1 MRLPFPLRWETLKAE
16 RLTRKHQHNRI
27 ANPTVRDNYYQ
38 SLALW
43 WVQVCC
49 VYLAAHCSGW
59 MEVRERL
66 CLCPW
71 DVFSNT
77 FHAWRA
83 LICAFNTMCTLSLY
97 LCYVQKKHTESKGSE
112 FSEMWKLPLSS
123 LVVTSNGAGNH
134 CWFLWLSPQIHCQ
147 FVLNHATFCV
157 LLIGVR
163 LNLSP

>member
-1 MRLPFPLRWETLKAE
+1 MAAAYMRLPFPLRWEALKAE

-27 ANPTVRDNYYQ
+27 ENPTVRDNYYQ

-71 DVFSNT
+71 DVFWNT

-83 LICAFNTMCTLSLY
+83 LICAFNTMCTLSSY
-97 LCYVQKKHTESKGSE
+97 LCFVQKKTTLSQRVQSLARCES
-112 FSEMWKLPLSS
+112 
-123 LVVTSNGAGNH
+123 
-134 CWFLWLSPQIHCQ
+134 CRFLLWWWQVMGREIIVD
-147 FVLNHATFCV
+147 FF
-157 LLIGVR
+157 G
-163 LNLSP
+163 